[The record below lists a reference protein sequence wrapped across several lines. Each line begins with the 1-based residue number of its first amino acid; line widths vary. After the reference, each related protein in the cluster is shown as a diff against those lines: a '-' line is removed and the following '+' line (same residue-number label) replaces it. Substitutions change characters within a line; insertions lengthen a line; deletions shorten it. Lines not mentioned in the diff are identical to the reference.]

1 MNAPPSHKPPGD
13 KPAGEQASFGLTP
26 RPGILEIEAYV
37 GGKSKIAGRDKVMK
51 LSANDSALG
60 PSPRALEAYRTAAA
74 DMHRYPDGGSVAL
87 REAIGTRFGF
97 DPDRI
102 VCGAGSDELLGLLGR
117 AYAGP
122 GDEVLYSEHGF
133 LIYPIVAHSVG
144 ATPVKAGET
153 HLTTDVDKLLAKVTP
168 NTRLV
173 YIANPNNPT
182 GSYIPAAALARLR
195 RELPADVLLVIDAA
209 YAEFV
214 TANDYEA
221 GAKLVDASIDAGDNV
236 VMTRTFSKIFAM
248 GGMRLGWAYCPP
260 RVADLL
266 NRIRMPFNVS
276 SAAQAA
282 GIAALED
289 VAFFSEARD
298 HNETWR
304 NWLTNELRHLGYTVH
319 PSAANF
325 VLVQFAGGEAQAEA
339 ADKFLTAR
347 GIIARQV
354 AKYGL
359 PDCLR
364 ITIGL
369 ASEMRAVV
377 SAMADFK
384 KHDSKKQG

>member
-1 MNAPPSHKPPGD
+1 MNAPPSHKPKSD
-13 KPAGEQASFGLTP
+13 KALGKRTPFGLTP

-37 GGKSKIAGRDKVMK
+37 GGKSKIAGRDTVIK
-51 LSANDSALG
+51 LSSNESALG
-60 PSPRALEAYRTAAA
+60 PSPRALEAYRKAAA

-87 REAIGTRFGF
+87 REAIGARFGL
-97 DPDRI
+97 DSDRI

-144 ATPVKAGET
+144 AMPVKAGET
-153 HLTTDVDKLLAKVTP
+153 RLTTDVDKLLAKVTP
-168 NTRLV
+168 NTRLL

-195 RELPADVLLVIDAA
+195 RELPAGVLLVIDAA

-221 GAKLVDASIDAGDNV
+221 GTALVDASVDAGDNV

-266 NRIRMPFNVS
+266 NRLRMPFNVS
-276 SAAQAA
+276 AAAQAA

-289 VAFFSEARD
+289 VAFTSEARD
-298 HNETWR
+298 HNERWR
-304 NWLTNELRHLGYTVH
+304 NWLTAELQTLGYRVH

-325 VLVQFAGGEAQAEA
+325 VLVQFAGGARGAEA

-364 ITIGL
+364 ITVGL
-369 ASEMRAVV
+369 ESEMRAV
-377 SAMADFK
+377 AAALADFMI
-384 KHDSKKQG
+384 QG

>member
-1 MNAPPSHKPPGD
+1 MNPPSRPQPPS
-13 KPAGEQASFGLTP
+13 KRAPLGLTP

-37 GGKSKIAGRDKVMK
+37 GGKSKIAGHDKPIK
-51 LSANDSALG
+51 LSSNESALG
-60 PSPRALEAYRTAAA
+60 PSPRALEAYRKAAA
-74 DMHRYPDGGSVAL
+74 DMHRYPDGGSTAL
-87 REAIGTRFGF
+87 REAIGARFGLA
-97 DPDRI
+97 PERI
-102 VCGAGSDELLGLLGR
+102 VCGAGSDELLGLLAR

-122 GDEVLYSEHGF
+122 GDEVLYCEHGF

-144 ATPVKAGET
+144 ATPVVAGET
-153 HLTTDVDKLLAKVTP
+153 NLTADVDKLLAKVTP
-168 NTRLV
+168 RTRLL

-182 GSYIPAAALARLR
+182 GSYIPAAALTRLR
-195 RELPADVLLVIDAA
+195 RELPAGVLLVVDAA

-221 GAKLVDASIDAGDNV
+221 GGALVDASVDAGDNV

-266 NRIRMPFNVS
+266 NRLRMPFNVS
-276 SAAQAA
+276 AAAQAA

-289 VAFFSEARD
+289 VAFASRARD
-298 HNETWR
+298 HNEQWR
-304 NWLTNELRHLGYTVH
+304 NWLTVELQGLGYRVY
-319 PSAANF
+319 PSVANF
-325 VLVQFAGGEAQAEA
+325 VLVQFAGGVKTAEA
-339 ADKFLTAR
+339 ADKFLTSR

-354 AKYGL
+354 GKYGL

-369 ASEMRAVV
+369 ESDMRAVV
-377 SAMADFK
+377 AALADFK
-384 KHDSKKQG
+384 QVS

>member
-1 MNAPPSHKPPGD
+1 MNAPPSHQPPT
-13 KPAGEQASFGLTP
+13 KREPLGLTP

-37 GGKSKIAGRDKVMK
+37 GGKSKIAGRDKPIK
-51 LSANDSALG
+51 LSSNESALG
-60 PSPRALEAYRTAAA
+60 PSPRALEAYRKAAA

-87 REAIGTRFGF
+87 RAAIGARFGF

-102 VCGAGSDELLGLLGR
+102 VCGAGSDELLGLLAR

-122 GDEVLYSEHGF
+122 GDEVLYTEHGF

-144 ATPVKAGET
+144 ATPVVAGET
-153 HLTTDVDKLLAKVTP
+153 NLTTDVDKLLAKVTP
-168 NTRLV
+168 RTRLL

-195 RELPADVLLVIDAA
+195 RELPAGVLLVIDAA

-221 GAKLVDASIDAGDNV
+221 GAALVDASVDAGDNV

-266 NRIRMPFNVS
+266 NRLRMPFNVS
-276 SAAQAA
+276 AAAQAA

-289 VAFFSEARD
+289 VGFASQARD
-298 HNETWR
+298 HNERWR
-304 NWLTNELRHLGYTVH
+304 NWLTVELQNLGYRVH
-319 PSAANF
+319 PSVANF
-325 VLVQFAGGEAQAEA
+325 VLVQFAGGAKTAEA
-339 ADKFLTAR
+339 ADQFLTSR

-354 AKYGL
+354 GKYGL

-369 ASEMRAVV
+369 ESDMRAV
-377 SAMADFK
+377 AAALADFK
-384 KHDSKKQG
+384 KID

>member
-1 MNAPPSHKPPGD
+1 MSAPPSQKPPSHKPPSHRA
-13 KPAGEQASFGLTP
+13 PLGLSP

-37 GGKSKIAGRDKVMK
+37 GGKSKIAGRDKVIK
-51 LSANDSALG
+51 LSSNESALG
-60 PSPRALEAYRTAAA
+60 PSPRALAAYQKAAA
-74 DMHRYPDGGSVAL
+74 DMHRYPDGGSIAL
-87 REAIGTRFGF
+87 REAIGARFGF

-122 GDEVLYSEHGF
+122 GDEVVYSEHGF

-144 ATPVKAGET
+144 ATPIKAGET
-153 HLTTDVDKLLAKVTP
+153 DLTADVDKLLAQVTP
-168 NTRLV
+168 RTRLL
-173 YIANPNNPT
+173 YLANPNNPT
-182 GSYIPAAALARLR
+182 GSYIPSAALKRLR
-195 RELPADVLLVIDAA
+195 RELPAGVLLVVDAA

-221 GAKLVDASIDAGDNV
+221 GGALVDASVDAGDNV

-260 RVADLL
+260 KVADLL
-266 NRIRMPFNVS
+266 NRLRMPFNIS
-276 SAAQAA
+276 GATQAA

-289 VAFFSEARD
+289 VAFISEARD
-298 HNETWR
+298 HNEKWR
-304 NWLTNELRHLGYTVH
+304 GWLTAELQNLGYRVH

-325 VLVQFAGGEAQAEA
+325 VLVQFAGGARQAEA
-339 ADKFLTAR
+339 ADKFMASR

-354 AKYGL
+354 DKYGL

-369 ASEMRAVV
+369 EHEMRAV
-377 SAMADFK
+377 ADALAAFK
-384 KHDSKKQG
+384 KTG